1 MQRLATFFFLLVLVM
16 PGSLLA
22 QDKAETQEE
31 DKEEVSQEK
40 SSFTEMINA
49 KVISITDGIE
59 KWRKQKS
66 VDFKE
71 SMEKTEERRMA
82 NKDAKPAMKVLT
94 MLHIYGLAALLFV
107 FSLQFVFYTAAI
119 LIGISIIRRIIN
131 IVFGAF
137 RRE

>member
-1 MQRLATFFFLLVLVM
+1 MQRLATFLLLLVLAM
-16 PGSLLA
+16 PGVLLA
-22 QDKAETQEE
+22 QDKTETEEEEKQEVVE
-31 DKEEVSQEK
+31 DKQ
-40 SSFTEMINA
+40 SFTQTINT

-59 KWRKQKS
+59 KWRKEKS
-66 VDFKE
+66 VDFKA
-71 SMEKTEERRMA
+71 SMDKTEERRMA

-119 LIGISIIRRIIN
+119 LIGISIIRRIVN

>member
-1 MQRLATFFFLLVLVM
+1 MQRLATFLLFLVLAM
-16 PGSLLA
+16 PGNLLA
-22 QDKAETQEE
+22 QDKTETQEDDKKEVVE
-31 DKEEVSQEK
+31 DKQ
-40 SSFTEMINA
+40 SFTQTINA

-59 KWRKQKS
+59 KWRKEKS
-66 VDFKE
+66 VAFKA

-119 LIGISIIRRIIN
+119 LIGISIIRRIFN
-131 IVFGAF
+131 IVFGMF